1 MSVGHGAGFKDIKY
15 KVLSTNFKAESN
27 LRSRG
32 NLMSQEIKQNPITAE
47 TCFVPQTDK
56 GKGRRTAV
64 APGSTAARYLHY
76 GRITLDAADAPESF
90 NSEDHEI
97 GLICLK
103 GSAAVTTGGEKFQ
116 LEQYDAV
123 YVPRESDIEVKP
135 GPSGCDLAEVSAPVE
150 KSYPV
155 KFVSYKE
162 VRNNPRLH
170 LIAGKPPAERDLNV
184 LIGANVEAGRIMAGV
199 TFSTPGNWTSW
210 PPHEHSKL
218 LEEAYLFIDM
228 PAPSFGVQFV
238 YTDPNKPELVQVV
251 REGDCVLMPQGY
263 HPNVAAPGGQI
274 NFLWMMAAIKEGE
287 DRLYGVV
294 NVQPEYAAGGSGLEA
309 VSDKK

>member
-1 MSVGHGAGFKDIKY
+1 MNEEVA
-15 KVLSTNFKAESN
+15 
-27 LRSRG
+27 
-32 NLMSQEIKQNPITAE
+32 QNPITAE
-47 TCFVPQTDK
+47 TCFVPKTHE

-64 APGSTAARYLHY
+64 RPGATAARFLHY
-76 GRITLDAADAPESF
+76 GRITLAAGDPPLQF
-90 NSEDHEI
+90 NTDDHEV
-97 GLICLK
+97 GLICLNGK
-103 GSAAVTTGGEKFQ
+103 ATVRAEGETFD
-116 LEQYDAV
+116 LDRYDAV
-123 YVPRESDIEVKP
+123 YVSRDSEIEV
-135 GPSGCDLAEVSAPVE
+135 STSEGCDLAEVSAPVA
-150 KSYPV
+150 KRYPI

-162 VRNNPRLH
+162 VRQNPKLH

-228 PAPSFGVQFV
+228 PSPSFGVQFV

-274 NFLWMMAAIKEGE
+274 NFLWMMAAIREGE

-294 NVQPEYAAGGSGLEA
+294 NVQPEYAASGSGLEA

>member
-1 MSVGHGAGFKDIKY
+1 MD
-15 KVLSTNFKAESN
+15 
-27 LRSRG
+27 
-32 NLMSQEIKQNPITAE
+32 QEVAQNAITPE
-47 TCFVPQTDK
+47 TCFVPKTHE

-64 APGSTAARYLHY
+64 APGKTAARFLHY
-76 GRITLDAADAPESF
+76 GRITLAAGDPPLNFDS
-90 NSEDHEI
+90 NDHEV
-97 GLICLK
+97 GLICLN
-103 GSAAVTTGGEKFQ
+103 GRAAVRAEGETFD
-116 LEQYDAV
+116 LDRYDAV
-123 YVPRESDIEVKP
+123 YVPRDSAIEVATTT
-135 GPSGCDLAEVSAPVE
+135 GCDLAEVSAPVA
-150 KSYPV
+150 KRYPI

-162 VRNNPRLH
+162 VRQNPKLH

-228 PAPSFGVQFV
+228 PSPSFGVQFV
-238 YTDPNKPELVQVV
+238 YTDPQKPELVQVV

-274 NFLWMMAAIKEGE
+274 NFLWMMAAIREGE

>member
-1 MSVGHGAGFKDIKY
+1 MD
-15 KVLSTNFKAESN
+15 
-27 LRSRG
+27 
-32 NLMSQEIKQNPITAE
+32 QEVVQNPITPE
-47 TCFVPQTDK
+47 TCFVPKTHE

-64 APGSTAARYLHY
+64 APGATAARYLHY
-76 GRITLDAADAPESF
+76 GRITLAAGDAPITF

-97 GLICLK
+97 GLICLNGK
-103 GSAAVTTGGEKFQ
+103 ASIKTESEAFD
-116 LEQYDAV
+116 LDRYDAV
-123 YVPRESDIEVKP
+123 YVPRDSEIEVNAP
-135 GPSGCDLAEVSAPVE
+135 EGCDLAEVSAPVA
-150 KSYPV
+150 KRYPV

-162 VRNNPRLH
+162 VRQNPKLH

>member
-1 MSVGHGAGFKDIKY
+1 MD
-15 KVLSTNFKAESN
+15 
-27 LRSRG
+27 
-32 NLMSQEIKQNPITAE
+32 QEVSQNPITPE
-47 TCFVPQTDK
+47 TCFVPKTHE
-56 GKGRRTAV
+56 GKGRRPAV

-76 GRITLDAADAPESF
+76 GRITLDAGAEPVKFS
-90 NSEDHEI
+90 NNDHEV
-97 GLICLK
+97 GLICLNGK
-103 GSAAVTTGGEKFQ
+103 ATVRADSESFE
-116 LEQYDAV
+116 LDRYDAV
-123 YVPRESDIEVKP
+123 YVPRDAEIEVAAS
-135 GPSGCDLAEVSAPVE
+135 GPDGCDLAEVSAPVE
-150 KSYPV
+150 KRYPL

-162 VRNNPRLH
+162 VRQNPRLH

-238 YTDPNKPELVQVV
+238 YTDPQKPELVQVV
-251 REGDCVLMPQGY
+251 REGDVVLMPQGY

-274 NFLWMMAAIKEGE
+274 NFLWMMAAVREGE

-294 NVQPEYAAGGSGLEA
+294 NVQPEYAASGSGLEA

>member
-1 MSVGHGAGFKDIKY
+1 MA
-15 KVLSTNFKAESN
+15 
-27 LRSRG
+27 
-32 NLMSQEIKQNPITAE
+32 QPEIKQNPITPE
-47 TCFVPQTDK
+47 TCFVPKTHE

-76 GRITLDAADAPESF
+76 GRITIDPADAPVKF
-90 NSEDHEI
+90 NTRDHEV

-103 GSAAVTTGGEKFQ
+103 GKATVSTSSETFS
-116 LEQYDAV
+116 LDQYDAV
-123 YVPRESDIEVKP
+123 YVPRDSEIEVKAD
-135 GPSGCDLAEVSAPVE
+135 GPDGCDLAEVSAPVA
-150 KSYPV
+150 KQYPV

-162 VRNNPRLH
+162 VRQNPKLH
-170 LIAGKPPAERDLNV
+170 LIAGTPPAERDLNV

-228 PAPSFGVQFV
+228 PSPSFGVQFV
-238 YTDPNKPELVQVV
+238 YTDPQQPELVQVV

>member
-1 MSVGHGAGFKDIKY
+1 MNEEVQ
-15 KVLSTNFKAESN
+15 
-27 LRSRG
+27 R
-32 NLMSQEIKQNPITAE
+32 NPNTPE
-47 TCFVPQTDK
+47 TCFVPKTHE
-56 GKGRRTAV
+56 GRGRRTAV
-64 APGSTAARYLHY
+64 SPGRTASRYLHY
-76 GRITLDAADAPESF
+76 GRITLDAGDAPVRF
-90 NSEDHEI
+90 NSENHEV
-97 GLICLK
+97 GLIALN
-103 GSAAVTTGGEKFQ
+103 GHATIVAGGETFK
-116 LEQYDAV
+116 LDQYDAL
-123 YVPRESDIEVKP
+123 YVPRDSDIEVSATE
-135 GPSGCDLAEVSAPVE
+135 GGCDLAEVSAPVE
-150 KSYPV
+150 KRYPL

-162 VRNNPRLH
+162 VRQNPKLH

-238 YTDPNKPELVQVV
+238 YTNPQSPELVQVV

-274 NFLWMMAAIKEGE
+274 NFLWMMAAVKEGE

>member
-1 MSVGHGAGFKDIKY
+1 MD
-15 KVLSTNFKAESN
+15 
-27 LRSRG
+27 
-32 NLMSQEIKQNPITAE
+32 QEVAQNPITAE
-47 TCFVPQTDK
+47 TCFVPKTHE

-64 APGSTAARYLHY
+64 RPGATASRFLHY
-76 GRITLDAADAPESF
+76 GRITLAAGDPPLEF
-90 NSEDHEI
+90 NNNDHEA
-97 GLICLK
+97 GLICLNGK
-103 GSAAVTTGGEKFQ
+103 ATVRAEGETFD
-116 LEQYDAV
+116 LDRYDAV
-123 YVPRESDIEVKP
+123 YVPRDSEIEVSTA
-135 GPSGCDLAEVSAPVE
+135 GGCDLAEVSAPVA
-150 KSYPV
+150 KRYPI

-162 VRNNPRLH
+162 VRQNPKLH

-210 PPHEHSKL
+210 PPHEHSQL

-228 PAPSFGVQFV
+228 PSPSFGIQFV
-238 YTDPNKPELVQVV
+238 YTDPLRPELVQVV

-274 NFLWMMAAIKEGE
+274 NFLWMMAAIREGE

-294 NVQPEYAAGGSGLEA
+294 NVQPEYAASGSGLEA

>member
-1 MSVGHGAGFKDIKY
+1 MD
-15 KVLSTNFKAESN
+15 
-27 LRSRG
+27 
-32 NLMSQEIKQNPITAE
+32 QEVVQNPITQE
-47 TCFVPQTDK
+47 TCFVPRTHE

-64 APGSTAARYLHY
+64 APGTTAARYLHY
-76 GRITLDAADAPESF
+76 GRITLAAGDAPVKF
-90 NSEDHEI
+90 NSKDHEV
-97 GLICLK
+97 GLINLNGK
-103 GSAAVTTGGEKFQ
+103 ATVTTEGETFE
-116 LEQYDAV
+116 LDRYDAV
-123 YVPRESDIEVKP
+123 YVPRDSEIEVDAP
-135 GPSGCDLAEVSAPVE
+135 EGCDLAEVSAPVA
-150 KSYPV
+150 KRYPM

-162 VRNNPRLH
+162 VRQNPKLH

-238 YTDPNKPELVQVV
+238 YTDPQKPELVQLV

>member
-1 MSVGHGAGFKDIKY
+1 M
-15 KVLSTNFKAESN
+15 E
-27 LRSRG
+27 
-32 NLMSQEIKQNPITAE
+32 QEVTQNPITPE
-47 TCFVPQTDK
+47 TCFVPKTHE
-56 GKGRRTAV
+56 GRGRRTAV
-64 APGSTAARYLHY
+64 APGTTAARYLHY
-76 GRITLDAADAPESF
+76 GRITLAAGDAAEKFS
-90 NSEDHEI
+90 SEDHEV
-97 GLICLK
+97 GLICLNGK
-103 GSAAVTTGGEKFQ
+103 ATVRANGEEFT
-116 LEQYDAV
+116 LDQYDAV
-123 YVPRESDIEVKP
+123 YVPRDSEIEV
-135 GPSGCDLAEVSAPVE
+135 SGECDLAEVSAPVE
-150 KSYPV
+150 KQYPL

-162 VRNNPRLH
+162 VRQNPKLH

-238 YTDPNKPELVQVV
+238 YTDPEKPELVQVV

-274 NFLWMMAAIKEGE
+274 NFLWMMAAIREGE

>member
-1 MSVGHGAGFKDIKY
+1 MD
-15 KVLSTNFKAESN
+15 
-27 LRSRG
+27 
-32 NLMSQEIKQNPITAE
+32 QEVIQNPITAE
-47 TCFVPQTDK
+47 TCFVPKTHE

-64 APGSTAARYLHY
+64 APGATAARYLHY
-76 GRITLDAADAPESF
+76 GRITLAAADAPLTF
-90 NSEDHEI
+90 NSADHEVA
-97 GLICLK
+97 LICLK
-103 GSAAVTTGGEKFQ
+103 GKATVEAGGDTFE
-116 LEQYDAV
+116 LDQYDAV
-123 YVPRESDIEVKP
+123 YAPRDSEIEVAAN
-135 GPSGCDLAEVSAPVE
+135 GPDGCDLAEVSAPVD
-150 KSYPV
+150 KRYPL

-162 VRNNPRLH
+162 VRQNPKLH

-228 PAPSFGVQFV
+228 PSPSFGVQFV
-238 YTDPNKPELVQVV
+238 YTDPQQPELVQVV

>member
-1 MSVGHGAGFKDIKY
+1 M
-15 KVLSTNFKAESN
+15 T
-27 LRSRG
+27 
-32 NLMSQEIKQNPITAE
+32 QEVAQNPITAE
-47 TCFVPQTDK
+47 TCFVPKTHE

-64 APGSTAARYLHY
+64 QPGTTAARFLHY
-76 GRITLDAADAPESF
+76 GRITLAAGDQPLQF
-90 NSEDHEI
+90 NNNDHEV
-97 GLICLK
+97 GLICLNGK
-103 GSAAVTTGGEKFQ
+103 ATVRAGGETFE
-116 LEQYDAV
+116 LDRYDTV
-123 YVPRESDIEVKP
+123 YVPRDSEIEV
-135 GPSGCDLAEVSAPVE
+135 STTEGCDLAEVSAPVE
-150 KSYPV
+150 KRYPL

-162 VRNNPRLH
+162 VRQNPKLH
-170 LIAGKPPAERDLNV
+170 LIAGQPPAERDLNV

-210 PPHEHSKL
+210 PPHEHSRL

-274 NFLWMMAAIKEGE
+274 NFLWMMAAVREGE

-294 NVQPEYAAGGSGLEA
+294 NVQPEYAASGSGLEA

>member
-1 MSVGHGAGFKDIKY
+1 MI
-15 KVLSTNFKAESN
+15 
-27 LRSRG
+27 
-32 NLMSQEIKQNPITAE
+32 QNPITPE
-47 TCFVPQTDK
+47 TCFVPKTHE
-56 GKGRRTAV
+56 GKGRRTSV
-64 APGSTAARYLHY
+64 APGPTAARYLHY
-76 GRITLDAADAPESF
+76 GRITLDAGDAPITF
-90 NSEDHEI
+90 NSNEHEV
-97 GLICLK
+97 GLICLNGK
-103 GSAAVTTGGEKFQ
+103 ATVRANGESFE
-116 LEQYDAV
+116 LDRYDAV
-123 YVPRESDIEVKP
+123 YVPRDSEIEVEAS
-135 GPSGCDLAEVSAPVE
+135 GPSLCDLAEVSAPVE
-150 KSYPV
+150 KRYPL

-162 VRNNPRLH
+162 VRENPRLH
-170 LIAGKPPAERDLNV
+170 LIAGTPPAERDLNV

-228 PAPSFGVQFV
+228 PSPSFGVQFV
-238 YTDPNKPELVQVV
+238 YTDPQKPELVQVV

-274 NFLWMMAAIKEGE
+274 NFLWMMAAIREGK

>member
-1 MSVGHGAGFKDIKY
+1 MEV
-15 KVLSTNFKAESN
+15 
-27 LRSRG
+27 R
-32 NLMSQEIKQNPITAE
+32 QNPITPE
-47 TCFVPQTDK
+47 TCFVPKTHE
-56 GKGRRTAV
+56 GRGRRTGF

-76 GRITLDAADAPESF
+76 GRITLAAGDAPITFSSGE
-90 NSEDHEI
+90 HEV
-97 GLICLK
+97 GLICLNGK
-103 GSAAVTTGGEKFQ
+103 ATVRANGEEFT
-116 LEQYDAV
+116 LDQYDAV
-123 YVPRESDIEVKP
+123 YVPRDSEIEVS
-135 GPSGCDLAEVSAPVE
+135 GPDGCDLAEVSAPVE
-150 KSYPV
+150 KRYPL

-162 VRNNPRLH
+162 VRQNPKLH

-199 TFSTPGNWTSW
+199 TFSRPGNWTSW

-238 YTDPNKPELVQVV
+238 YTDPQQPELVQIV
-251 REGDCVLMPQGY
+251 REGDCVLVPQGY

-274 NFLWMMAAIKEGE
+274 NFLWMMAAIREGE

>member
-1 MSVGHGAGFKDIKY
+1 MS
-15 KVLSTNFKAESN
+15 E
-27 LRSRG
+27 
-32 NLMSQEIKQNPITAE
+32 EIKQNPITPE
-47 TCFVPQTDK
+47 TCFVPQTHK
-56 GKGRRTAV
+56 GKGRRNAV
-64 APGSTAARYLHY
+64 APGPTAARYLHY
-76 GRITLDAADAPESF
+76 GRITLDGTDAAETF

-97 GLICLK
+97 GLICLR
-103 GSAAVTTGGEKFQ
+103 GSATVTTEAESYK

-123 YVPRESDIEVKP
+123 YVPRDSNIEVLP
-135 GPSGCDLAEVSAPVE
+135 GKDGCDLAEVSAPVE
-150 KSYPV
+150 KRYPV

-162 VRNNPRLH
+162 VRQNPRLH

-228 PAPSFGVQFV
+228 PSPSFGVQFV

>member
-1 MSVGHGAGFKDIKY
+1 MRPE
-15 KVLSTNFKAESN
+15 T
-27 LRSRG
+27 
-32 NLMSQEIKQNPITAE
+32 KQNPITAE
-47 TCFVPQTDK
+47 TCFVPKTHE
-56 GKGRRTAV
+56 GYGRRNAV
-64 APGSTAARYLHY
+64 APGPTAARYLHY
-76 GRITLDAADAPESF
+76 GRITLKAGDPATEFS
-90 NSEDHEI
+90 NNDHET

-103 GSAAVTTGGEKFQ
+103 GSAKVSANDESFQ
-116 LEQYDAV
+116 LGQYDAV
-123 YVPRESDIEVKP
+123 YVPRDSKIIVEVN
-135 GPSGCDLAEVSAPVE
+135 GDEGGDLAEVSAPVE
-150 KSYPV
+150 KRYPTQ
-155 KFVSYKE
+155 FVSYKD
-162 VRNNPRLH
+162 VRQNPKLH

-184 LIGANVEAGRIMAGV
+184 LIGANVQAGRIMAGV

-274 NFLWMMAAIKEGE
+274 NFLWMMAAIREGE

>member
-1 MSVGHGAGFKDIKY
+1 MKP
-15 KVLSTNFKAESN
+15 
-27 LRSRG
+27 
-32 NLMSQEIKQNPITAE
+32 EIKQNPITPE
-47 TCFVPQTDK
+47 TCFVPKTHE
-56 GKGRRTAV
+56 GHGRRTAV
-64 APGSTAARYLHY
+64 APGPTAARYLHY
-76 GRITLDAADAPESF
+76 GRITLNAGDPAAEFS
-90 NSEDHEI
+90 NNDHET

-103 GSAAVTTGGEKFQ
+103 GSATVSANDESFQ
-116 LEQYDAV
+116 LGQYDAV
-123 YVPRESDIEVKP
+123 YVPRDSKITVAVSGDE
-135 GPSGCDLAEVSAPVE
+135 GCDLAEVSAPVE
-150 KSYPV
+150 KQYPTQ
-155 KFVSYKE
+155 FVSYKD
-162 VRNNPRLH
+162 VRQNPKLH

-184 LIGANVEAGRIMAGV
+184 LIGANVQAGRIMAGV

-210 PPHEHSKL
+210 PPHEHSRL

-238 YTDPNKPELVQVV
+238 YTDPARPELVQVV

-274 NFLWMMAAIKEGE
+274 NFLWMMAAIREGD

-294 NVQPEYAAGGSGLEA
+294 NVQPEYAASGSGLEA

>member
-1 MSVGHGAGFKDIKY
+1 MD
-15 KVLSTNFKAESN
+15 
-27 LRSRG
+27 
-32 NLMSQEIKQNPITAE
+32 QEVNQNPITAE
-47 TCFVPQTDK
+47 TCFVPKTHE

-64 APGSTAARYLHY
+64 APGATAARYLHY
-76 GRITLDAADAPESF
+76 GRITLAAGDPSLQF
-90 NSEDHEI
+90 NNNDHEA
-97 GLICLK
+97 GLICLNGK
-103 GSAAVTTGGEKFQ
+103 ATVRAEGETFD
-116 LEQYDAV
+116 LDRYDAV
-123 YVPRESDIEVKP
+123 YVPRDSEIEV
-135 GPSGCDLAEVSAPVE
+135 STTTGCDLAEVSAPVA
-150 KSYPV
+150 KKYPI

-162 VRNNPRLH
+162 VRQNPKLH

-228 PAPSFGVQFV
+228 PSPSFGVQFV

-274 NFLWMMAAIKEGE
+274 NFLWMMAAIREGE

>member
-1 MSVGHGAGFKDIKY
+1 
-15 KVLSTNFKAESN
+15 
-27 LRSRG
+27 
-32 NLMSQEIKQNPITAE
+32 
-47 TCFVPQTDK
+47 
-56 GKGRRTAV
+56 
-64 APGSTAARYLHY
+64 LHY
-76 GRITLDAADAPESF
+76 GRITLDAGDAPVRF
-90 NSEDHEI
+90 NSKNHEV
-97 GLICLK
+97 GLIALN
-103 GSAAVTTGGEKFQ
+103 GHAAIAAGGETFN
-116 LEQYDAV
+116 LDQYDAL
-123 YVPRESDIEVKP
+123 YVPRDSDIEVRAAD
-135 GPSGCDLAEVSAPVE
+135 GGCDLAEVSAPVE
-150 KSYPV
+150 KKYPL

-162 VRNNPRLH
+162 VRQNPKLH

-238 YTDPNKPELVQVV
+238 YTDPQSPELVQVV

-274 NFLWMMAAIKEGE
+274 NFLWMMAAVKEGE

>member
-1 MSVGHGAGFKDIKY
+1 MD
-15 KVLSTNFKAESN
+15 
-27 LRSRG
+27 
-32 NLMSQEIKQNPITAE
+32 QEVVQNPITPE
-47 TCFVPQTDK
+47 TCFVPKTHE

-64 APGSTAARYLHY
+64 APGATAARYLHY
-76 GRITLDAADAPESF
+76 GRITLAAGDAPIQF
-90 NSEDHEI
+90 NSNDHEI
-97 GLICLK
+97 GLICLRGK
-103 GSAAVTTGGEKFQ
+103 ATVKANSETFT
-116 LEQYDAV
+116 LDQYDAV
-123 YVPRESDIEVKP
+123 YVSRDSEIEV
-135 GPSGCDLAEVSAPVE
+135 GPDGPDGCDLAEVSAPVE
-150 KSYPV
+150 KHYPT

-162 VRNNPRLH
+162 VRQNPKLH

-238 YTDPNKPELVQVV
+238 YTDPQRPELVQVV

>member
-1 MSVGHGAGFKDIKY
+1 MD
-15 KVLSTNFKAESN
+15 
-27 LRSRG
+27 
-32 NLMSQEIKQNPITAE
+32 QEVVQNPITPE
-47 TCFVPQTDK
+47 TCFVPKTHE
-56 GKGRRTAV
+56 GRGRRTAV
-64 APGSTAARYLHY
+64 APGATAARYLHY
-76 GRITLDAADAPESF
+76 GRITLAAGDAPISF

-97 GLICLK
+97 GLICLNGK
-103 GSAAVTTGGEKFQ
+103 ATVKTEGQTFD
-116 LEQYDAV
+116 LDRYDAV
-123 YVPRESDIEVKP
+123 YVPRDSNIEVNAP
-135 GPSGCDLAEVSAPVE
+135 EGCDLAEVSAPVA
-150 KSYPV
+150 KRYPL

-162 VRNNPRLH
+162 VRQNPKLH

-228 PAPSFGVQFV
+228 PSPSFGVQFV
-238 YTDPNKPELVQVV
+238 YTDPKKPELVQVV